1 MTASKALEMRHVS
14 KRFRKGELY
23 GSLRDA
29 VPAMLRRLLR
39 SGRNP
44 ADDARDFWALQDVS
58 LAVAPGEVL
67 GIIGHNGAGK
77 STILKLLSGVLKPTR
92 GSIVVNGRLSALIE
106 IGAGFHPDLTG
117 RENIYLNGTI
127 LGMSR
132 AEIAR
137 RFDAIV
143 EFSELAEFLDM
154 PVKRYSTGMY
164 ARLGFAVAAHV
175 APEILIVD
183 EVLSVGDYAFQNK
196 CIDRMKEV
204 IQGGAAVVFVSHNL
218 NAVATLCNRAVLLN
232 HGQIVQQGPVQDVI
246 QTYLTEHRLEADIET
261 KDAYIASFNVRG
273 ENGPKVCYQSGG
285 TVWVDIEVK
294 ANRPCRRLSLSIYLE
309 DKNGYAVF
317 DTSTERLGQPTFSL
331 EPGESYQCTFR
342 LSLHLVPGSF
352 HFGTHVYRYD
362 IQRMY
367 DSAFPVGTVFITADT
382 DVRGV
387 VNLYP
392 QVETSS
398 TMIISTATALSD

>member
-1 MTASKALEMRHVS
+1 MTRAALDMQHVG
-14 KRFRKGELY
+14 KKFRKGELY

-29 VPAMLRRLLR
+29 VPGVLRRLLR
-39 SGRNP
+39 G
-44 ADDARDFWALQDVS
+44 ADRGVDEAREFWALRDVS
-58 LAVAPGEVL
+58 LAVEPGEVL

-77 STILKLLSGVLKPTR
+77 STVLKLLSGVLKPTC

-127 LGMSR
+127 LGMNR

-143 EFSELAEFLDM
+143 EFSELAEFLDT

-196 CIDRMKEV
+196 CIHRMKEI

-218 NAVATLCNRAVLLN
+218 NAVATLCNRALLLD
-232 HGQIVQQGPVQDVI
+232 HGRVVQQGPTQEVV
-246 QTYLTEHRLEADIET
+246 QTYLTENRIET
-261 KDAYIASFNVRG
+261 DSEAKDAYIASFVIRG
-273 ENGPKVCYQSGG
+273 EDGPKISYQSGE

-294 ANRPCRRLSLSIYLE
+294 ANRPCRRLSLSIYLKDE
-309 DKNGYAVF
+309 NGYEVF
-317 DTSTERLGQPTFSL
+317 DTSTERLGQPSFAL
-331 EPGESYQCTFR
+331 EPGESYRCTFR
-342 LSLHLVPGSF
+342 LALHLVAGSF

-367 DSAFPVGTVFITADT
+367 DSAFPVGTVFVTSDA

-387 VNLYP
+387 ANLY
-392 QVETSS
+392 QQIETSS
-398 TMIISTATALSD
+398 TMITSIASA

>member
-1 MTASKALEMRHVS
+1 MAAKVLEMQQVG
-14 KRFRKGELY
+14 KKFRKGELY

-29 VPAMLRRLLR
+29 VPGVLRRLLR
-39 SGRNP
+39 GGQNGI
-44 ADDARDFWALQDVS
+44 DQAREFWALQDVS
-58 LAVAPGEVL
+58 LALEPGEVL

-127 LGMSR
+127 LGMNR

-143 EFSELAEFLDM
+143 EFSELAEFLDT

-196 CIDRMKEV
+196 CIDRMKEI

-218 NAVATLCNRAVLLN
+218 NAVATLCNRALLLD
-232 HGQIVQQGPVQDVI
+232 HGRVVQQGPAQEVI
-246 QTYLTEHRLEADIET
+246 QTYLTEHRIET
-261 KDAYIASFNVRG
+261 DTEAKDAYISSFVIRDEHGPQASYQAG
-273 ENGPKVCYQSGG
+273 EA
-285 TVWVDIEVK
+285 VWIDVEVK
-294 ANRPCRRLSLSIYLE
+294 ANRPCRRLSLTIFLKDE
-309 DKNGYAVF
+309 NGYGIF
-317 DTSTERLGQPTFSL
+317 DTSTERLGHPPFSL
-331 EPGESYQCTFR
+331 EANESYHCTFR
-342 LSLHLVPGSF
+342 LVLHLVPGAF
-352 HFGTHVYRYD
+352 HFGTHIYRYD

-367 DSAFPVGTVFITADT
+367 DNAFPVGTVFVTSDA

-387 VNLYP
+387 ANLYP
-392 QVETSS
+392 QIETSS
-398 TMIISTATALSD
+398 TMITSTASA